1 MGGSTSTFLKMV
13 AGIALTL
20 AIITFAFFIY
30 NTVKGT
36 GNRVLTKAT
45 DTTEAMI
52 ESNITQYNRS
62 DISGSEVI
70 NAIVSFMDSSE
81 EIYVE
86 VTTHSGTTV
95 YIYPSKNVAAGQRQS
110 NNDILDAVQAAKE
123 KGNAAYISPK
133 GKFTGKVV
141 YAANDDSIIV
151 GLNFTQN

>member
-20 AIITFAFFIY
+20 AIITFGFFIY

-45 DTTEAMI
+45 DTTESMI
-52 ESNITQYNRS
+52 ESNITQYNRG
-62 DISGSEVI
+62 DISGSEVL
-70 NAIVSFMDSSE
+70 NAIVTFMDSSE

-86 VTTHSGTTV
+86 VTTHSGTNV
-95 YIYPSKNVAAGQRQS
+95 YIYPNKNVAPDQRAS
-110 NNDILDAVQAAKE
+110 NNDILDALQLAKQ

-141 YAANDDSIIV
+141 YADNDDSIIV
-151 GLNFTQN
+151 GISFTQN